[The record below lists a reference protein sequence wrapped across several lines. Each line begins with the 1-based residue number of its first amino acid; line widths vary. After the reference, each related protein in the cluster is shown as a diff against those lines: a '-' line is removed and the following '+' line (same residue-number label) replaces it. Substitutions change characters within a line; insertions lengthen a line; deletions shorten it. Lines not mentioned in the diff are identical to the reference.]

1 MVIPLYNSLI
11 DHIED
16 WVDNAQDDDQES
28 DAVEG
33 EFTRKCPEIKFLDI
47 KLNWK
52 LNWIPRSKAKTH
64 QEVTQ

>member
-33 EFTRKCPEIKFLDI
+33 ESTRKCPEIKFLDI
-47 KLNWK
+47 KLN
-52 LNWIPRSKAKTH
+52 
-64 QEVTQ
+64 